1 MFYLKRIPWKGS
13 VIISERLNTNHCQ
26 IQRWQNFVHI
36 CTMQHTSSW
45 GARNEGI
52 TRYMFLRHGLDT
64 WRKISSRHTK
74 NCAPVFAIVSVLK
87 LPLCGLVVF
96 IDINTYRF
104 DRFCIIKVPR
114 IKKTKKFLNNHAQV
128 YIQVHLRTHEPLFFL
143 LK

>member
-96 IDINTYRF
+96 IDINTYILTGGKNLKIF
-104 DRFCIIKVPR
+104 LQENYTIVLDNFYLF
-114 IKKTKKFLNNHAQV
+114 TKKCWALYWTLN
-128 YIQVHLRTHEPLFFL
+128 
-143 LK
+143 

>member
-96 IDINTYRF
+96 IDMNTYILTGGKNLKIF
-104 DRFCIIKVPR
+104 LQENYTIVLDNCYLF
-114 IKKTKKFLNNHAQV
+114 TKKCWALYWTLN
-128 YIQVHLRTHEPLFFL
+128 
-143 LK
+143 

>member
-26 IQRWQNFVHI
+26 IKRWQNFVHI

-96 IDINTYRF
+96 IDINTYILTGGKNLKIF
-104 DRFCIIKVPR
+104 LQENYTIVLDNCYLF
-114 IKKTKKFLNNHAQV
+114 TKKCWALYWTLN
-128 YIQVHLRTHEPLFFL
+128 
-143 LK
+143 

>member
-45 GARNEGI
+45 GARSEGI

-96 IDINTYRF
+96 IDINTYILTGGKNLKIF
-104 DRFCIIKVPR
+104 LQENYTIVLDNCYLF
-114 IKKTKKFLNNHAQV
+114 TKKCWALYWTLN
-128 YIQVHLRTHEPLFFL
+128 
-143 LK
+143 

>member
-74 NCAPVFAIVSVLK
+74 NCAPVFAIVSVPK

-96 IDINTYRF
+96 IDMNTYILTGGKNLKIF
-104 DRFCIIKVPR
+104 LQENYTIVLDNCYLF
-114 IKKTKKFLNNHAQV
+114 TKKCWALYWTLN
-128 YIQVHLRTHEPLFFL
+128 
-143 LK
+143 

>member
-36 CTMQHTSSW
+36 CPMQHTSSW

-96 IDINTYRF
+96 IDINTYILTGGKNLKIF
-104 DRFCIIKVPR
+104 LQENYTIVLDNCYLF
-114 IKKTKKFLNNHAQV
+114 TKKCWALYWTLN
-128 YIQVHLRTHEPLFFL
+128 
-143 LK
+143 

>member
-64 WRKISSRHTK
+64 WPKISSRHTK

-96 IDINTYRF
+96 IDINTYILTGGKNLKIF
-104 DRFCIIKVPR
+104 LQENYTVVLDNCYLF
-114 IKKTKKFLNNHAQV
+114 TKKCWALYWTLN
-128 YIQVHLRTHEPLFFL
+128 
-143 LK
+143 

>member
-26 IQRWQNFVHI
+26 NQRWQNFVHI

-96 IDINTYRF
+96 IDINTYILTGGKNLKIF
-104 DRFCIIKVPR
+104 LQENYTIVLDNCYLF
-114 IKKTKKFLNNHAQV
+114 TKKCWALYWTLN
-128 YIQVHLRTHEPLFFL
+128 
-143 LK
+143 